1 MQLSKP
7 LILFALFF
15 LTMLTTS
22 QAQCE
27 LRIDYSFQESPNSL
41 YAISLRSQAGI
52 ETLTATLHDLY
63 KGEAVQT
70 RRVNGLSGQG
80 QQVFTK
86 VEPSLYIIYIRKDG
100 CEEYRSLGPISGIK
114 IGD

>member
-27 LRIDYSFQESPNSL
+27 LSIDYSFQESPNSL
-41 YAISLRSQAGI
+41 YAISLRSQAVQGRGCADPAGKRPVWSG
-52 ETLTATLHDLY
+52 ATGLY
-63 KGEAVQT
+63 EG
-70 RRVNGLSGQG
+70 
-80 QQVFTK
+80 
-86 VEPSLYIIYIRKDG
+86 
-100 CEEYRSLGPISGIK
+100 
-114 IGD
+114 